1 MEASSHALEQ
11 KRMDKVKVKFALF
24 TNLSRDHLDYHKDMK
39 KYFLAKKDYL
49 KVYWIKKVKQLF
61 VLIISMARK

>member
-39 KYFLAKKDYL
+39 KYFLAKRLFESLLD
-49 KVYWIKKVKQLF
+49 KKVKQLF
-61 VLIISMARK
+61 VLIISMERK